1 MANIMDMKE
10 LENHV
15 HRSGFDVSMRNCFT
29 AKVSEI
35 LPVGW
40 WPVIPGDHFEFEFK
54 QFMRTAPVQT
64 ATFGRIRQYYDLYFV
79 PYRLIWDKF
88 PQWVIQTNNP
98 YHAKSLTAGADDF
111 PTMPFISMN
120 DYLSLLTNMQ
130 DNANNYYNDCVDQSA
145 TAYSGATKLLS
156 YLGYPLSHPT
166 GLVGDLAMN
175 PLPIFSYQKIYQDW
189 FRFKQWEDGAPW
201 TCNLDFVLNSS
212 QLDLL
217 SGDPIQTAGK
227 DTPNMFTLR
236 YCNLDKDYFNGM
248 LPSPQFGDTAIACP
262 IIGQLTS
269 EQYNAGGS
277 GFILQPN
284 LGSGQSAPF
293 QIVSTYQGLTG
304 LAAVG
309 TSSTLTNST
318 PLTFNLAS
326 FRVRPDSSAGISI
339 LALRIAEATQKWKEI
354 TLSGNP
360 DYKTQLEKHW
370 NVKVSDLSSG
380 LCQHVGGFGSDL
392 DISEV
397 INTNLDSETSQASIA
412 GKGVSAGRDTMKF
425 DAGQDY
431 GILMLIYHAKP
442 LIEWDAQSVLPRE
455 LTKTTAQDFPV
466 PEFDSIGMQSI
477 LRYEFITQAAANW
490 DQPVGYAPRYVEYK
504 TNFDRVNGEFQKSL
518 APWVIPHRLSSTV
531 TGNDIDFRAF
541 KASPSMVD
549 NMFGAQADPTTATDH
564 LYCTLYAKAYVTRK
578 LSKDGLP
585 Y

>member
-1 MANIMDMKE
+1 MANIMDMTE
-10 LENHV
+10 LKNHV
-15 HRSGFDVSMRNCFT
+15 HRSGFDLSMRNCFT

-64 ATFGRIRQYYDLYFV
+64 ATFGRVRQYYDLYFV

-88 PQWVIQTNNP
+88 PQWIIQTNDP

-120 DYLSLLTNMQ
+120 DYLSLLTNMM
-130 DNANNYYNDCVDQSA
+130 DNPNNYYNDCVDSSA
-145 TAYSGATKLLS
+145 TPYSGAQKLMS
-156 YLGYPLSHPT
+156 YLGYPLTHPT

-175 PLPIFSYQKIYQDW
+175 PMPILAYQKIYQDW

-201 TCNLDFVLNSS
+201 TYNLDFVLSSS

-217 SGDPIQTAGK
+217 ANSPIQSAGK
-227 DTPNMFTLR
+227 NTPNMFTLR

-248 LPSPQFGDTAIACP
+248 LPAPQFGDTAIAGP
-262 IIGQLTS
+262 ITGTLSSTVSNQ
-269 EQYNAGGS
+269 GGS
-277 GFILQPN
+277 GFLLQTKMA
-284 LGSGQSAPF
+284 SGQSVPY
-293 QIVSTYQGLTG
+293 QINTTSQGYSALAEVGSTKS
-304 LAAVG
+304 VDG
-309 TSSTLTNST
+309 TK
-318 PLTFNLAS
+318 PITFNLAS
-326 FRVRPDSSAGISI
+326 FAVSPSSTAGISI
-339 LALRIAEATQKWKEI
+339 LSLRLAECTQKWKEI

-380 LCQHVGGFGSDL
+380 LCKYVGGFGSDL

-397 INTNLDSETSQASIA
+397 INTNLDPENSQASIA

-425 DAGQDY
+425 DAGQEY

-442 LIEWDAQSVLPRE
+442 IIEWDARSVLPRE

-466 PEFDSIGMQSI
+466 PEYDSIGMQSI
-477 LRYEFITQAAANW
+477 LRYEFISQAANNW
-490 DQPVGYAPRYVEYK
+490 DKPIGYAPRYIEYK
-504 TNFDRVNGEFQKSL
+504 TNFDRINGEFQNSL
-518 APWVIPHRLSSTV
+518 APWVIPHSLSDTV
-531 TGNDIDFRAF
+531 TGNTIDFRAF
-541 KASPSMVD
+541 KASPSMVN
-549 NMFGAQADPTTATDH
+549 NMFGAQADSTTATDH
-564 LYCTLYAKAYVTRK
+564 LYCTVYAKAYVTRK
-578 LSKDGLP
+578 LSTDGLP